1 MLKKGTLAL
10 TAVLATLQAVGPIST
25 DTYLPSLPSIAL
37 QLDAPIPTVQLTLSA
52 FLVGFAVAQ
61 IVYGPFSDRYGRKP
75 VLVIALALFAAAT
88 FACVLATSIEVL
100 IGARFLQALG
110 AAGPVVLSRSIVRD
124 LYEGQRAGTE
134 LSRMGTIMGIMP
146 AIAPTFGGFLDAW
159 FGWRSTFVAVLA
171 LGGVIMALVVFALP
185 ETLRERTGEPLTIRT
200 FFSGFGPVIAD
211 PGYRVYVAIV
221 CFTYAGIFSFVS
233 ASSFVF
239 QNIYGVSPIVFG
251 MIFGLC
257 AASYVCGTLLGQRL
271 LKRLGVGQALGV
283 GCSFLALGGLSM
295 IGGLL
300 VGLDV
305 PAAIFIPAMIYMMGV
320 GQTLPLAMAAA
331 LMPFAKR
338 AGAASSLLGFIQ
350 MVFAALV
357 GAAIGLLLGD
367 SAWPLA
373 LFLAACGCAAAT
385 TFAATRSI
393 RATGAEW

>member
-1 MLKKGTLAL
+1 MLKPGTLAL
-10 TAVLATLQAVGPIST
+10 TGVLALLQAMGPIST
-25 DTYLPSLPSIAL
+25 DTYLPSLPSIAVR
-37 QLDAPIPTVQLTLSA
+37 LDAPVSTVQLTLSA
-52 FLVGFAVAQ
+52 FLVGFAIAQ

-75 VLVIALALFAAAT
+75 VLMIALSVFAVATLVCALAS
-88 FACVLATSIEVL
+88 SIEVL

-124 LYEGQRAGTE
+124 LYEGRRAGTE
-134 LSRMGTIMGIMP
+134 LSRMATIMGVMP

-159 FGWRSTFVAVLA
+159 FGWRSTFVTVFL
-171 LGGVIMALVVFALP
+171 LGAAITALVVFALP
-185 ETLRERTGEPLTIRT
+185 ETLRERTEERLTMRT
-200 FFSGFGPVIAD
+200 FFSGFAPVIAD
-211 PGYRVYVAIV
+211 RGYRVYVAIV

-239 QNIYGVSPIVFG
+239 QSIYGVSPIGFG

-257 AASYVCGTLLGQRL
+257 AIAYVSGTLLGQRL

-283 GCSFLALGGLSM
+283 GCAFLAFGGLAM
-295 IGGLL
+295 IAALA
-300 VGLDV
+300 VGFDE
-305 PAAIFIPAMIYMMGV
+305 PAAIFIPSMIYMMGV

-338 AGAASSLLGFIQ
+338 AGSASSLLGFVQ

-357 GAAIGLLLGD
+357 GAAIGIVLGD

-373 LFLAACGCAAAT
+373 LFLAVCGCAAAAT
-385 TFAATRSI
+385 YALTRSI
-393 RATGAEW
+393 RAAGAEW